1 MAYYADHCDTFP
13 FHWADPHVNSTLTMA
28 SGRFLSRLKSEW
40 FLAASAL
47 TCALFWLSGEAIFST
62 LSNRWVLVGMLAWL
76 LAAVLCSAISVVR
89 HADALAEWL
98 GEPYGTL
105 ILTLSVTSIEVM
117 SIAAVMLHGENNPTL
132 ARDTLFA
139 VTMIILN
146 GMIGLSLLLGGWRYR
161 EQQYNL
167 QGANA
172 YLGVIIPLGVIVLV
186 LPNFTIT
193 TPGPTLSPAQEI
205 FFAVMSASL
214 YGAFLFLQTR
224 RHRSYFTHSGT
235 IDHSR
240 KLQRHRA
247 SPGRTMSPYAHVA
260 LLLAYMAPVVYLAN
274 RLARPVDYLIETM
287 HAPVPLGG
295 LAIAILVAT
304 PEAISAVRAASANN
318 LQRSINIFLGS
329 VLSTIGLTVP
339 AIIVISHLTQHPIE
353 LGLQRTDLMLFIL
366 TLTMCVVNFSSGR
379 TNVLQGGVHLT
390 LFASYLFLIYQG

>member
-1 MAYYADHCDTFP
+1 MTP
-13 FHWADPHVNSTLTMA
+13 
-28 SGRFLSRLKSEW
+28 GRLLQLLRGEW

-47 TCALFWLSGEAIFST
+47 TCMVFWLSGGEVFAR
-62 LSNRWVLVGMLAWL
+62 LSSPSVLIGTLAWL

-89 HADALAEWL
+89 HADALAERL

-146 GMIGLSLLLGGWRYR
+146 GMIGLSLLLGGWRYK

-172 YLGVIIPLGVIVLV
+172 YLGVIIPLGVLVLV
-186 LPNFTIT
+186 MPNFTVT
-193 TPGPTLSPAQEI
+193 TPGPTLSHEQEI
-205 FFAVMSASL
+205 FFVVLSASL
-214 YGAFLFLQTR
+214 YCAFLFLQTR
-224 RHRSYFTHSGT
+224 RHRGYFTHNGT
-235 IDHSR
+235 TGDNGGVR
-240 KLQRHRA
+240 EVHRVSHRRA
-247 SPGRTMSPYAHVA
+247 MSSYVHAA
-260 LLLAYMAPVVYLAN
+260 LLLAYMAPVVYLAD

-287 HAPVPLGG
+287 QAPTSLGG

-304 PEAISAVRAASANN
+304 PEAIGAVRAAAANN

-339 AIIVISHLTQHPIE
+339 AIIVISHITDHPIE
-353 LGLQRTDLMLFIL
+353 LGLKHTDQTLFIL
-366 TLTMCVVNFSSGR
+366 TLAMCVVNFSSGR
-379 TNVLQGGVHLT
+379 TNVLQGGVHLM
-390 LFASYLFLIYQG
+390 LFATYLFLIFQG